1 MSGLQAAV
9 EAAALQDQLKLIYED
24 MPRDLQQTMLSSPH
38 RAVLLQGPGPQIKV
52 RLPDCATLISE
63 ASCIPCLLLQTQ
75 VESASRTVLTKAA
88 LITFNSTIW
97 TCCQHAGVD
106 IV

>member
-75 VESASRTVLTKAA
+75 VENASSNSADQSSSDHFQ
-88 LITFNSTIW
+88 FNYLDMLSARW
-97 TCCQHAGVD
+97 G
-106 IV
+106 